1 MKIERKLM
9 PKLVEWKQF
18 ARRKPLILQGMRQCG
33 KTWLL
38 REFGRESFDNTVYLN
53 FEQENGVREF
63 FAESLKP
70 HQILQHLAVYSGESI
85 QPNETL
91 IIFDEI
97 QECPAALTSL
107 KYFCEE
113 APEYAIA
120 AAGSL
125 LGVMMHSGKGFPVG
139 KTDFLELGP
148 CSFDEYLAAA
158 DPALANYLTTIPL
171 QPVLAPY
178 LQKLELQLREYMTLG
193 GLPGVLNTFLETQDL
208 SAADA
213 ELEKLLLSYEADFGK
228 HASARDVPKLF
239 LLWHSIPEQF
249 AKENRHFIYGEVRQ
263 GARAKD
269 LEDALQWLIQ
279 AHLIRMVSLV
289 ETPEMPLEAVRSR
302 KIFKLYPTDVG
313 ILRKLAKLPLSILL
327 QGGDLFDSFK
337 GKLAET
343 YVLEQLL
350 AQRFDPVCY
359 WANSRGTAEVDFL
372 IQGDS
377 GILPVEVKSGL
388 NLKSK
393 SLKVYRSLFSP
404 PLSVRTSLQNLRQ
417 DDGLLNI
424 PLPLLG
430 HLSRFLQR

>member
-1 MKIERKLM
+1 MEQRAHWQYHSAMEAFTIEHASVRRDGKYILEDVSIHAEKGEQIAIIG
-9 PKLVEWKQF
+9 PNGAGKSTLIDVI
-18 ARRKPLILQGMRQCG
+18 ARRTYPL
-33 KTWLL
+33 
-38 REFGRESFDNTVYLN
+38 
-53 FEQENGVREF
+53 
-63 FAESLKP
+63 
-70 HQILQHLAVYSGESI
+70 
-85 QPNETL
+85 
-91 IIFDEI
+91 
-97 QECPAALTSL
+97 AL
-107 KYFCEE
+107 
-113 APEYAIA
+113 
-120 AAGSL
+120 
-125 LGVMMHSGKGFPVG
+125 
-139 KTDFLELGP
+139 
-148 CSFDEYLAAA
+148 DEYRSS
-158 DPALANYLTTIPL
+158 
-171 QPVLAPY
+171 VLG
-178 LQKLELQLREYMTLG
+178 EERWMI
-193 GLPGVLNTFLETQDL
+193 QDL
-208 SAADA
+208 KMRMSLVSPSQDAFFTSAYPAREIVASGLYSSLGFDFHHAVKDSDWEKADA